1 MGMRDLRTITVEDAS
16 AVPATLCWTAF
27 VASLFPAALAA
38 GCLPADPPGFRRD
51 AGVEAEK
58 PAKKAPKGPPPEVTR
73 GAVLS
78 ADSLKEPFE
87 DDFERTTLG
96 PAWRATSSAWRI
108 QNGRLC
114 GANARNH
121 PVWLQR
127 KLPTNARL
135 EFDAASSSADGDIK
149 VEAWGDGK
157 SAADAASYDNAT
169 SYIAIFGGW
178 KNTRHVLA
186 RLDEHGQ
193 DRKELTVIPDSDDP
207 RTQPVVQG
215 RTYRLVIERD
225 DGKTVRFSV
234 DGHTLHELEDPAPLL
249 GASHQFFG
257 FNDWAVQVC
266 FDNVRITPL
275 GDEAAE
281 QGGGGTPGSPP

>member
-16 AVPATLCWTAF
+16 AVPTTLCWTAF
-27 VASLFPAALAA
+27 LASLFPATLATA
-38 GCLPADPPGFRRD
+38 CLPADPPGFRRD
-51 AGVEAEK
+51 AGVELPK
-58 PAKKAPKGPPPEVTR
+58 STAPKAARPDVKR
-73 GAVLS
+73 GAVLQV
-78 ADSLKEPFE
+78 DSLKEPFE
-87 DDFERTTLG
+87 DDFERTALG

-135 EFDAASSSADGDIK
+135 EFDAVSSSPDGDIK
-149 VEAWGDGK
+149 VEVWGDGK
-157 SAADAASYDNAT
+157 SSADAASYDNAT

-186 RLDEHGQ
+186 RLDEHGP
-193 DRKELTVIPDSDDP
+193 DRKELTVVPDSDDP

-215 RTYRLVIERD
+215 RTYRFLIERD
-225 DGKTVRFSV
+225 DGQTLRFSV
-234 DGHTLHELEDPAPLL
+234 DGHTLHTLEDPAPLL

-275 GDEAAE
+275 GDEPAE
-281 QGGGGTPGSPP
+281 QSGGGAPGSPP